1 MLQFKKGLKEPSK
14 LGETQSLLQGPTP
27 LKLQTPVCFAIHPFR
42 LSALIGF
49 IAVCSASL
57 QASEEIFKDLV
68 QPVFEQSCAK
78 CHGAKEKIKGDV
90 DLTKLHSASD
100 LIHQPELLQDMI
112 DVLDFEEMPPEEE
125 EPLEDAIRT
134 ELLSYLNALL
144 ETAVAT
150 NKEFPATPIRRM
162 NRFQYNNAVQDLF
175 DLKVDVFA
183 LPERMMRDHSNY
195 FDPASGV
202 MPDELKAG
210 SRPLG
215 KSQLIGKRLAGV
227 APFPQDLRA
236 EHGFDN
242 RADHL
247 SLSPLLLESFLQL
260 SRSIVESHD
269 FNEKNCGIWDEFFA
283 EPVDSDTAVE
293 IRKRLSTFL
302 SRAFRQPVSSTV
314 LDRYASYA
322 VAQMDSGT
330 GFTDCMKE
338 VASAVLASPRFL
350 YLYDRASSENESE
363 RIDDYELASRLSFFL
378 WGSIPDDELLDLAAI
393 GHLKE
398 PKILEQQVDRM
409 LLDKKL
415 KRFSDSFPS
424 QWLQLERIISSVP
437 DPDKFPDFYFAK
449 FRVSIH
455 MMLEPLLL
463 FESVLIENRS
473 ILQLIDSDFTYRS
486 DLLDQWYTGG
496 PLTSRKIP
504 TAVPFKRIPLLD
516 RREGG
521 VITNAAV
528 MTMTS
533 NPTRTQPITRG
544 SWIASVI
551 FNDPP
556 EPPPADVPPLEETS
570 EKPNMEHLTLREQFA
585 MHREREDC
593 AGCHMRIDPLGFA
606 LENYGA
612 TGVWRDL
619 YENGRQVDSRGT
631 LFNKHPFKNIVEF
644 KDAILAEKDRF
655 ARAFATHMLS
665 FSLGRETG
673 VADTASINQIVESI
687 AKDDYRLK
695 DLIKEVVLSES
706 FHLKSTHPEVADI
719 N

>member
-1 MLQFKKGLKEPSK
+1 M
-14 LGETQSLLQGPTP
+14 
-27 LKLQTPVCFAIHPFR
+27 KLQTPACLAIHRWYLLIAIGLMP
-42 LSALIGF
+42 LCALT
-49 IAVCSASL
+49 L
-57 QASEEIFKDLV
+57 QASEGVFQSLV
-68 QPVFEQSCAK
+68 NTTFDQNCVK

-90 DLTKLHSASD
+90 DLTQLRSASD
-100 LIHQPELLQDMI
+100 LINQPELLQDMI
-112 DVLDFEEMPPEEE
+112 DVLDFEEMPPEGE
-125 EPLEDAIRT
+125 EPLEPDTQT
-134 ELLSYLNALL
+134 ELLNYLKSLL

-150 NKEFPATPIRRM
+150 NKDFPATPIRRM

-195 FDPASGV
+195 FDPATGAL
-202 MPDELKAG
+202 PDTLKVG

-215 KSQLIGKRLAGV
+215 KSQLIDKRLAGV

-269 FNEKNCGIWDEFFA
+269 FNPKNCGIWNSFFA
-283 EPVDSDTAVE
+283 EPAKGIHAIE
-293 IRKRLSTFL
+293 IKKRLRPFL
-302 SRAFRQPVSSTV
+302 NRAFRQPVSHTM
-314 LDRYASYA
+314 LDRYADYA
-322 VAQMDSGT
+322 AGQLEAGVT
-330 GFTDCMKE
+330 FTDCMKE

-350 YLYDRASSENESE
+350 YLYDRAGSENESE
-363 RIDDYELASRLSFFL
+363 KIDDYELASRLSFFL
-378 WGSIPDDELLDLAAI
+378 WGSIPDEELLDLAAI

-409 LLDKKL
+409 LTDKKV
-415 KRFSDSFPS
+415 KRFCDSFPS

-437 DPDKFPDFYFAK
+437 DPDKYPDFYFAK

-463 FESVLIENRS
+463 FESILVENRS

-486 DLLDQWYTGG
+486 ELLDQWYTGG

-504 TAVPFKRIPLLD
+504 TAVPFDRIPLQD

-544 SWIASVI
+544 TWIASVI

-570 EKPNMEHLTLREQFA
+570 EKPDMEHLTLREQFA
-585 MHREREDC
+585 VHRKREDC
-593 AGCHMRIDPLGFA
+593 AGCHIRIDPLGFA
-606 LENYGA
+606 LENYGP

-619 YENGRQVDSRGT
+619 YENGREVDSDGM
-631 LFNKHPFKNIVEF
+631 LFNKHSFNNITEF
-644 KDAILAEKDRF
+644 KDAILSEKDRF
-655 ARAFATHMLS
+655 ARAFATHLLS

-687 AKDDYRLK
+687 AEDDYRLK

-706 FHLKSTHPEVADI
+706 FQHKSSHPEVADL